1 MRGREPM
8 MAVRPHAV
16 AFDVV
21 ETLMSLEP
29 LRGRLVHLGQPGHLL
44 ETWFARLLRDGI
56 ALSATGDYRRFP
68 EVAADALRAVT
79 GYELDGGQASWFL
92 AGFDELPAYPDAE
105 PALRRLHDAG
115 IQVATLTNGTAES
128 TRRFLDRTGLAPLVQ
143 QVISCEEVGSWKP
156 PAAVYRHAVDT
167 LATPRERVALVAVHA
182 WDCHGAKRAGL
193 TTGWCSRLERR
204 YGELFAAPD
213 VVGADL
219 VEVVDGLLA
228 LPEG

>member
-1 MRGREPM
+1 

-29 LRGRLVHLGQPGHLL
+29 LRDRLAQLGQPGHLL

-56 ALSATGDYRRFP
+56 ALSATGDYRSFP
-68 EVAADALRAVT
+68 DVAAGALRAVT
-79 GYELDGGQASWFL
+79 GYALDDGQVAWFL
-92 AGFDELPAYPDAE
+92 AGFDELPAHPDAE
-105 PALRRLHDAG
+105 PALRRLHGAG
-115 IQVATLTNGTAES
+115 TQVACLTNGAAET
-128 TRRFLDRTGLAPLVQ
+128 TRRFLDRTGLAPFVH
-143 QVISCEEVGSWKP
+143 QVISCEEIGSWKP
-156 PAAVYRHAVDT
+156 PALVYRYAVDA
-167 LATPRERVALVAVHA
+167 LALPGERVALVAVHA

-193 TTGWCSRLERR
+193 SVGWCSRLERR

-219 VEVVDGLLA
+219 VEVVDGLLT